1 MEKAIIIALSVALGG
16 GLGYVVADKYIDRTI
31 VDSHASIS
39 EPKIVTRVETT
50 EVVSRNT
57 AVAIYENT
65 TVTGAENNAAMML
78 EWTSV
83 AQIGVDFSAPG
94 WQWTSLSGIGKP
106 IPETGTIR
114 VSGELPP
121 LKLLNSFSQIGKETE
136 TMVSRIAK
144 INEEQVLGPVLR
156 NQKADLTACVGKQ
169 TLYRKES
176 IDNAHKVILS
186 LLTAAIPPRRD
197 GTPTVVFDL
206 KFKNEDELLLE
217 ISKLNGQPVSC
228 EGKVIA
234 NP

>member
-1 MEKAIIIALSVALGG
+1 MEKVIIIALSVALGG
-16 GLGYVVADKYIDRTI
+16 GIGYVVADKYIDRTVVI
-31 VDSHASIS
+31 SHASIS

-65 TVTGAENNAAMML
+65 TITGAENNAAMML

-94 WQWTSLSGIGKP
+94 WKWDSLSGIGEP

-136 TMVSRIAK
+136 TMISRIAK
-144 INEEQVLGPVLR
+144 ITEEQVLEPVLK
-156 NQKADLTACVGKQ
+156 NQKADLTACIGKQ
-169 TLYRKES
+169 ALYRKES

-186 LLTAAIPPRRD
+186 LLTAAIPPRMD
-197 GTPTVVFDL
+197 GTPIVDFDL
-206 KFKNEDELLLE
+206 KFANEAELLSE
-217 ISKLNGQPVSC
+217 ISALNGQPVSC
-228 EGKVIA
+228 EGKVIV